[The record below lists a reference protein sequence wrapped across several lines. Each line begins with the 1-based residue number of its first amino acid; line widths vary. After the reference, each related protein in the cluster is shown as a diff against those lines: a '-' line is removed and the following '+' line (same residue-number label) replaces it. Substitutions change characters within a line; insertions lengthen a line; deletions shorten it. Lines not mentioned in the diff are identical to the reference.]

1 MERLGAVKAAVNLLP
16 EELRRVRR
24 IPWRRLLA
32 AAAVLALAGAGS
44 AGASLLVSRMLA
56 ERAAVQADLDA
67 LSEERARLQAD
78 LNAVRELPRVKEE
91 FARKRSFVEANR
103 EAREPWRLLDTVSRV
118 LPRGMRVTDFGLDAE
133 GRITIEGTAP
143 SLVSVA
149 AFMRGLE
156 GGGRYLDPR
165 VIFPDPFETADG
177 AVVIRFRLSAA
188 ARGGGSGAAQPQ
200 P

>member
-1 MERLGAVKAAVNLLP
+1 MERLGTVKAAVNLLP
-16 EELRRVRR
+16 EEMRRVRR
-24 IPWRRLLA
+24 LPWRRILA
-32 AAAVLALAGAGS
+32 ALAVLALAGAGS

-91 FARKRSFVEANR
+91 LARKRSFVESNR

-118 LPRGMRVTDFGLDAE
+118 LPRGMRVTDFRMDERGV
-133 GRITIEGTAP
+133 ITLEGTAP
-143 SLVSVA
+143 SLQSVA

-156 GGGRYLDPR
+156 GGGLYRDPR
-165 VIFPDPFETADG
+165 VVFPDPFETVAG
-177 AVVIRFRLSAA
+177 RVTINYRLTAA
-188 ARGGGSGAAQPQ
+188 ARQGGEAVAPQ